1 MLAAAVTGWAVA
13 IAFGVHV
20 WAPLRNPAAPLARVV
35 VPGTE
40 DVLALQQAA
49 DSAQA
54 AVDAHNPR
62 DLVFTSDHSVLTSVG
77 RYTDCTGHAALTHSA
92 AAIDTC
98 VTGLRYFIGHNPGVF
113 SGLMSAS
120 LGTLIG
126 YYDGSGRLHR
136 YEVVAD
142 RTWLRSAGVPPPAVA
157 GEAAQFQTCV
167 TADGSV
173 DRILDAVEV

>member
-1 MLAAAVTGWAVA
+1 MIAAAVTGWAYA
-13 IAFGVHV
+13 ISFAVQV
-20 WAPLRNPAAPLARVV
+20 WAPKGAPAAPLVRVV

-54 AVDAHNPR
+54 AVDASNPHN
-62 DLVFTSDHSVLTSVG
+62 LVFTSDHSVFTTVG
-77 RYTDCTGHAALTHSA
+77 SYGDCTGRAPLTHAA

-98 VTGLRYFIGHNPGVF
+98 VAGVRYFIGHNPGVF
-113 SGLMSAS
+113 TGLMSAAV
-120 LGTLIG
+120 GTLIG
-126 YYDGSGRLHR
+126 YYDAAGRLHR
-136 YEVVAD
+136 FEVVAD
-142 RTWLRSAGVPPPAVA
+142 RTWLRSSGVPPPVVA

-167 TADGSV
+167 TADGSI